1 MQEHTGPRPAGGPRR
16 GGPGNHGLRDPA
28 AADHCMQV
36 LGRDTKNQMCSDE
49 GPLTLERSKTVDEEI
64 SAKKAANESGRP
76 FLSQRRRARDRSPW
90 VSRAPAVGGKTATSN
105 ETIFQN
111 SRNRP
116 AIGIGSY
123 DPDQTRGAI
132 MLAAI
137 INSIYREFVRSS
149 LSGAK
154 IAGG

>member
-1 MQEHTGPRPAGGPRR
+1 VDPETTACVTPPRPIIACKSSDGT
-16 GGPGNHGLRDPA
+16 
-28 AADHCMQV
+28 Q
-36 LGRDTKNQMCSDE
+36 KNQMCSDE

-76 FLSQRRRARDRSPW
+76 FLSQRRHKERARDRSPW

-116 AIGIGSY
+116 AMGIGSY